1 MNFEFQ
7 TKLDDKIKEFRF
19 WVDGRSVAV
28 ARLVQYSGIE
38 FLGAIDV
45 APKELEEQIV
55 GLQCE
60 GFYVDWAEHNERIYL
75 RVWEYPG
82 PEPNWELVF
91 EEKDLMD
98 VQ

>member
-75 RVWEYPG
+75 RVWGKNEIRAKVITSVKFCKVG
-82 PEPNWELVF
+82 LN
-91 EEKDLMD
+91 
-98 VQ
+98 